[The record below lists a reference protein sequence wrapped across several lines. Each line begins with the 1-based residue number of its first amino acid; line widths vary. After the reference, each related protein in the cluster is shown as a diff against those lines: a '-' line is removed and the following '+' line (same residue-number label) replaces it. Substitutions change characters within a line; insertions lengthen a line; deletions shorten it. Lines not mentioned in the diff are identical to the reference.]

1 MRFAVATLGRDD
13 MASFSSELFAET
25 DPLMDPDTEAR
36 YSTLRNAILSW
47 EAEAHG

>member
-1 MRFAVATLGRDD
+1 
-13 MASFSSELFAET
+13 
-25 DPLMDPDTEAR
+25 MDPDTEAR